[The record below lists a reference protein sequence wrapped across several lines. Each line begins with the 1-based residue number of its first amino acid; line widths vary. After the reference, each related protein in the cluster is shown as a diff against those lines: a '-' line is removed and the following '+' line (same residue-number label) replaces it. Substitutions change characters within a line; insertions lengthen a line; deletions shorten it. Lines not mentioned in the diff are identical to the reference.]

1 MIHVVGGL
9 VPADVILG
17 VRSVGSAP
25 VPARDEPHDDRY
37 ESWSWVSSEPVA
49 RAAVERFAASV
60 PAEVLRVKGRV
71 LLDDGSWVLVQVV
84 GRRIEISPC
93 APADRSELV
102 AIAVRATPP
111 APDLSNLPALPNPFV
126 LHFG

>member
-1 MIHVVGGL
+1 

-25 VPARDEPHDDRY
+25 VPPRAAPHDDRY
-37 ESWSWVSSEPVA
+37 ESWSWTSTEPVA
-49 RAAVERFAASV
+49 RADLERFTASL

-71 LLDDGSWVLVQVV
+71 RLDDGTWVLVQVV
-84 GRRIEISPC
+84 GRRIDITPC
-93 APADRSELV
+93 APAERSELV
-102 AIAVRATPP
+102 AIGVR
-111 APDLSNLPALPNPFV
+111 SSSPNPFA